1 MKWRQRI
8 GNRSS
13 LAVVVVLGI
22 GLLSARAAAADAE
35 EVARKHAAKANQ
47 LAARNKCRKAIFEFT
62 RAYKTLKDPT
72 LLFNRAECFRKVGR
86 DDEAITDYEQFLA
99 ELPKAPNRVAIEARI
114 ASLRGAKGGA
124 PAGKEKPALAPPA
137 LLKPAEK
144 APPPAAVAPTTKPVE
159 TGAAATSAPGPKPT
173 PFSEPEPAGKPGAAA
188 SASAPKAGDRPA
200 GAPAAAATPAAKPT
214 DKPAAPAAAAKPAE
228 KAPGPSAAP
237 AVKPADNAAPE
248 PAQPARRAEKWTE

>member
-13 LAVVVVLGI
+13 LAVVVLLGI

-47 LAARNKCRKAIFEFT
+47 LAARNKCGKAIFEFT

-99 ELPKAPNRVAIEARI
+99 DLPQAPNRVAVVARI
-114 ASLRGAKGGA
+114 ASLRGAKAGV
-124 PAGKEKPALAPPA
+124 PAGKEKPAPAPPA

-144 APPPAAVAPTTKPVE
+144 APPPAAVAPITKPAE

-188 SASAPKAGDRPA
+188 PASAPKAGDKPA
-200 GAPAAAATPAAKPT
+200 GAPAAVATPAAKPT
-214 DKPAAPAAAAKPAE
+214 DKPADRAATPPATPSVKPAE
-228 KAPGPSAAP
+228 KTPATSPAPVPAP
-237 AVKPADNAAPE
+237 AG
-248 PAQPARRAEKWTE
+248 RSAEKWTD

>member
-13 LAVVVVLGI
+13 LAVVVLLGI

-47 LAARNKCRKAIFEFT
+47 LAARNKCGKAIFEFT

-99 ELPKAPNRVAIEARI
+99 ELPKAPNRTAIEARI
-114 ASLRGAKGGA
+114 ASLRAAKVGV
-124 PAGKEKPALAPPA
+124 PAGKEKPAPAPPG
-137 LLKPAEK
+137 LLKPAEQ
-144 APPPAAVAPTTKPVE
+144 APPPAAVAPITKPAE

-173 PFSEPEPAGKPGAAA
+173 PFSEPEPAGKPGADAPA
-188 SASAPKAGDRPA
+188 SAAKAGVKPA
-200 GAPAAAATPAAKPT
+200 GAPSTSP
-214 DKPAAPAAAAKPAE
+214 APAPKPGDQ
-228 KAPGPSAAP
+228 PVP
-237 AVKPADNAAPE
+237 A
-248 PAQPARRAEKWTE
+248 PARRAEKWTD